1 VSRYFLFCV
10 LSSAVLSSSLFAQ
23 SPNPQA
29 NPAFRQKYAD
39 GRAALEAGKNK
50 DAAKAFEQAAN
61 LLNGNCAECYLGMA
75 VADIRS
81 QNLTEALANC
91 DKAYSFATDNSMK
104 ATALVMKGKALMSVS
119 PLDDKRLPQAE
130 QAFRDAIALLEKD
143 PVAHFNLALALLR
156 QNKDEQAKVELQQC
170 LALNPPP
177 QIGDE
182 AKKLLDHPQR
192 ARQDIAPEFKLA
204 TLQGQEVSLQDL
216 QGKIVVLDFW
226 ATWCP
231 PCRESV
237 GELKDLTKKYPADKV
252 VLISI
257 SVDSDDAAWRKFVAD
272 KKMMWLQY
280 RDADGRMQHSYGV
293 HSFPTY
299 MVIDGDGVLRQRLSG
314 LNPQQTV
321 VHRLKETL
329 ASMPQLEGGA
339 GK

>member
-1 VSRYFLFCV
+1 LRSLHCR
-10 LSSAVLSSSLFAQ
+10 SSFASIAQ
-23 SPNPQA
+23 PSNPQS
-29 NPAFRQKYAD
+29 NPAVRQKYD
-39 GRAALEAGKNK
+39 LGRAALDAGKNK
-50 DAAKAFEQAAN
+50 DALEAFKQAAS
-61 LLNGNCAECYLGMA
+61 LANGNCAECYLGMA
-75 VADIRS
+75 VVYIRA
-81 QNLTEALANC
+81 QMLPEVLANC
-91 DKAYSFATDNSMK
+91 DKALGYAADNSLK
-104 ATALVMKGKALMSVS
+104 ATALVLKGKALMSIS
-119 PLDDKRLPQAE
+119 PVDDKRIPQAE
-130 QAFRDAIALLEKD
+130 QAFRDAITLVGKD
-143 PVAHFNLALALLR
+143 PVAHFDLALALLR
-156 QNKDEQAKVELQQC
+156 QNKDDQAKVELQQC
-170 LALNPPP
+170 LGLHPPS
-177 QIGDE
+177 QIADE
-182 AKKLLDHPQR
+182 AQKLLDHPQR

-237 GELKDLTKKYPADKV
+237 GELKDLTKKYPVDKV

-257 SVDSDDAAWRKFVAD
+257 SVDENDAAWRKFVAD

-280 RDADGRMQHSYGV
+280 RDADGKMQNSYGV

-299 MVIDGDGVLRQRLSG
+299 MVIDGEGVMRQRLSG

-329 ASMPQLEGGA
+329 AAMPQLEGGG